1 MPYSPSGP
9 GPARPRRRSL
19 RLKARFLRPRV
30 SARAGARH
38 RRGVTEGW
46 VEETYDKCADD
57 LTRFATGLVG
67 PSDAADVVSA
77 VMVRV
82 LGRSSARAVHDGRA
96 YLFRAVVNEARMHH
110 RSTMR
115 RRAREA
121 RDARSTAPTAVD
133 DVAGLRPDVLEAVG
147 QLSVR
152 QRAVVVLHYWD
163 DLDDEAI
170 ARLLG
175 IGTGTVRRHLAR
187 AHERLRR
194 SIDRD

>member
-1 MPYSPSGP
+1 
-9 GPARPRRRSL
+9 
-19 RLKARFLRPRV
+19 
-30 SARAGARH
+30 
-38 RRGVTEGW
+38 VTEGW

-77 VMVRV
+77 VMVKV
-82 LGRSSARAVHDGRA
+82 LGRPSARQVHDGRA

-121 RDARSTAPTAVD
+121 REAHATAVD
-133 DVAGLRPDVLEAVG
+133 DVVGLRPDVLEAVG
-147 QLSVR
+147 RLSVR